1 MSQRT
6 VPGPAAAPF
15 LVAIL
20 FLSAASASPLAAQGP
35 AAPAPAT
42 PSEGYRD
49 GRRLFQR
56 FAEDSAII
64 TGGWIEGVFNYD
76 NEADG
81 AQRFFA
87 GGQFAFR
94 LGEQAEAGLR
104 LGWAKQDSDDGPH
117 GSGLDDI
124 DIYGKFR
131 FRGAGRR
138 CAAGGLVKVATGDEE
153 QGIGTGATDVE
164 GFFACRGDF
173 AAVTLAG
180 NLGARYN
187 GDPDPPLPQ
196 ANASMLAGGALIIPA
211 GARTTFV
218 IEATWESERLDGAGS
233 DARLTLGYSG
243 AGPEEGF
250 GFRGA
255 IALPLAD
262 GAPDYE
268 VLFGAVWVYGAR

>member
-1 MSQRT
+1 MPQPALHR
-6 VPGPAAAPF
+6 VLAAVLILAAAS
-15 LVAIL
+15 VT
-20 FLSAASASPLAAQGP
+20 PLRAQ
-35 AAPAPAT
+35 APAGAPAR
-42 PSEGYRD
+42 GDRD

-56 FAEDSAII
+56 FAEDAAII
-64 TGGWIEGVFNYD
+64 PGGWIEGVFTYENQPE
-76 NEADG
+76 EAE
-81 AQRFFA
+81 RYFA
-87 GGQFAFR
+87 GGLFAFR
-94 LGEQAEAGLR
+94 VGESAEAGLR
-104 LGWAKQDSDDGPH
+104 MGWVRQDVQDGPH

-124 DIYGKFR
+124 DVYGKYR
-131 FRGAGRR
+131 FGGGSNR
-138 CAAGGLVKVATGDEE
+138 CAVGGVLTVATGDEE
-153 QGIGTGATDVE
+153 KGIGTGATDVE
-164 GFFACRGDF
+164 GFFACRADL

-196 ANASMLAGGALIIPA
+196 ANASMLAGGAILIPA

-218 IEATWESERLDGAGS
+218 IEGSWESERLDGAGS

-243 AGPEEGF
+243 AGPEPGF

-268 VLFGAVWVYGAR
+268 IIFGAVWVYGAQ

>member
-6 VPGPAAAPF
+6 FPGPAVSFLAAI
-15 LVAIL
+15 VC
-20 FLSAASASPLAAQGP
+20 LSAAAVSPLAAQVP
-35 AAPAPAT
+35 DAT
-42 PSEGYRD
+42 VRADRD

-64 TGGWIEGVFNYD
+64 PGGWIEGVFNYD

-104 LGWAKQDSDDGPH
+104 LGWAKQDSNDGPH

-124 DIYGKFR
+124 DLYGKFR
-131 FRGAGRR
+131 FRGGGGR
-138 CAAGGLVKVATGDEE
+138 CAAGGLVKFATGDEAE
-153 QGIGTGATDVE
+153 GIGTGATDVE
-164 GFFACRGDF
+164 GFYACRGDF

-187 GDPDPPLPQ
+187 GNPDPPLPE
-196 ANASMLAGGALIIPA
+196 ANASVLAGGAIIIPA
-211 GARTTFV
+211 GVRTSFV
-218 IEATWESERLDGAGS
+218 IEASWESERLDGAGS

-243 AGPEEGF
+243 AGPGDGF
-250 GFRGA
+250 GLRGA

-268 VLFGAVWVYGAR
+268 ILFGAVWLYGAP